1 MKAED
6 LIWLKELVKF
16 KTMNP
21 FQDDEY
27 DKKHMQKLREEAI
40 KAIKNYKR
48 FKVELKRREL
58 EDEKIKGILK
68 ELDNIKTSS

>member
-21 FQDDEY
+21 FQNDDY
-27 DKKHMQKLREEAI
+27 DKKHMQKLREDAIEAI
-40 KAIKNYKR
+40 ENYKR
-48 FKVELKRREL
+48 FKVELKRRKL
-58 EDEKIKGILK
+58 EDEKIDSILK
-68 ELDNIKTSS
+68 SLDKIPLSS